1 MRQLAMLWNKLH
13 GLAARM
19 PLVGLFLSGM
29 GGLWKIVAKTVG
41 RWTAN
46 DGNLL
51 AASMAYYAAFSFYP
65 LLWVL
70 MAVLGYGLRLS
81 DRAQGARQELLAF
94 LGKSMSPALADEV
107 DRLLSGVQL
116 RAGSGIFAGF
126 LLLFAAIGV
135 FSQLEAAFDR
145 LWHAVTPH
153 QRGARAAIRNAL
165 WNRLKAFLTLLGLG
179 IIVLLAFVAQL
190 VLSAMENWAAEEH
203 LEWAV
208 YIWPRLQI
216 TLSLSLNTLA
226 LAMVFKM
233 VPRVSVRWRDALVGG
248 VVVAAAWQ
256 IGAQV
261 VSRYIVGGH
270 YTAYGVVG
278 SFIAMM
284 LWVYCASII
293 LFLGA
298 QLVQVLGHPEENTV
312 VSATTPVAPA
322 DVQGEVAGGIELG
335 ENSHSQPSRES
346 QITGDTLK

>member
-1 MRQLAMLWNKLH
+1 MRQLAELWNKFQL
-13 GLAARM
+13 LAART
-19 PLVGLFLSGM
+19 PLLGAFLHLLGRVWSV
-29 GGLWKIVAKTVG
+29 IEKTAT

-70 MAVLGYGLRLS
+70 MAVLGYGLRFS
-81 DRAQGARQELLAF
+81 DRAQGTRQELLGF

-126 LLLFAAIGV
+126 LLLLAAIGV

-165 WNRLKAFLTLLGLG
+165 WNRLKAFLTLIGLG
-179 IIVLLAFVAQL
+179 IVVLIAFVGQI
-190 VLSAMENWAAEEH
+190 VLSAIENWAAEEH
-203 LEWAV
+203 LVWAA
-208 YIWPRLQI
+208 YLWPRLQI
-216 TLSLSLNTLA
+216 TLSLALNTLA
-226 LAMVFKM
+226 LATVFKM
-233 VPRVSVRWRDALVGG
+233 VPRVPVRWREALIGG
-248 VVVAAAWQ
+248 IVVAAAWQ

-298 QLVQVLGHPEENTV
+298 QLVQVLGHPDESTV
-312 VSATTPVAPA
+312 GAAVSQPAATDAEGQP
-322 DVQGEVAGGIELG
+322 AGGIKIGKNGNTNPAEAAPT
-335 ENSHSQPSRES
+335 H
-346 QITGDTLK
+346 DTLN